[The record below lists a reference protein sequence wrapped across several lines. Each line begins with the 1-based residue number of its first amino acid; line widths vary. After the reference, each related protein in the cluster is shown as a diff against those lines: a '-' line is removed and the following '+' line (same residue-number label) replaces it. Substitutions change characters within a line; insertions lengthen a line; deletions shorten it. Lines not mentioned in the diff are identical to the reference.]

1 MPDGLGNKGVDQRFA
16 VAVHAMCVL
25 SYHSPELS
33 NASFVGDSI
42 SVNPLI
48 AKRIIGSM
56 VKAGLAEA
64 VLGARGG
71 YRLARSADQV
81 SLWDI
86 YHAVQG
92 NGPFRSRYGMPESNC
107 DEGRAIDRVVFDLY
121 EDLDQEIER
130 RLSQI
135 TLAQI
140 LLAAERVE
148 RIPLD
153 AIQVGAFGRVRQ

>member
-1 MPDGLGNKGVDQRFA
+1 
-16 VAVHAMCVL
+16 
-25 SYHSPELS
+25 
-33 NASFVGDSI
+33 
-42 SVNPLI
+42 
-48 AKRIIGSM
+48 
-56 VKAGLAEA
+56 
-64 VLGARGG
+64 
-71 YRLARSADQV
+71 
-81 SLWDI
+81 
-86 YHAVQG
+86 
-92 NGPFRSRYGMPESNC
+92 MPESNC

-153 AIQVGAFGRVRQ
+153 AIQVGAFSTQA